1 MHLTSYLFEH
11 ENFDYFAIE
20 KLALDYIE
28 KAFMMAPNN
37 LFIKKLFIKTR
48 YIPENI
54 SSFYLLYTEIFK
66 NKFSI
71 KSMLIGIMIAWFIYH
86 FVNI

>member
-1 MHLTSYLFEH
+1 MNFKQIFYFFVGMLILLLAGGITYNTEH
-11 ENFDYFAIE
+11 I
-20 KLALDYIE
+20 I
-28 KAFMMAPNN
+28 PI
-37 LFIKKLFIKTR
+37 FIVMV
-48 YIPENI
+48 
-54 SSFYLLYTEIFK
+54 SVFYLLYTEIFK